1 MESNSLTTRLCA
13 ALAVFVLAFGMLV
26 PASAEEMTS
35 QQGSVEGTS
44 QTVAGQQEDPKPTTV
59 IQQVDSSFKYDGKE
73 YRLDGNLRV
82 DGYVVCTEK
91 KEEE

>member
-1 MESNSLTTRLCA
+1 MELSFALT
-13 ALAVFVLAFGMLV
+13 ALVVALIANVLSWRTEKELDKLLKVMKEA
-26 PASAEEMTS
+26 AEE
-35 QQGSVEGTS
+35 EKP
-44 QTVAGQQEDPKPTTV
+44 AGEPADTTHTV

>member
-1 MESNSLTTRLCA
+1 MELSFALA
-13 ALAVFVLAFGMLV
+13 ALVVALIANVLSWRTEKELDKLLKV
-26 PASAEEMTS
+26 LKEEAEEKP
-35 QQGSVEGTS
+35 
-44 QTVAGQQEDPKPTTV
+44 AGEPADTTHTV

>member
-1 MESNSLTTRLCA
+1 MALSFALTALVA
-13 ALAVFVLAFGMLV
+13 ALIADVLSWRTEKELDKLLKVMKEE
-26 PASAEEMTS
+26 AEEKP
-35 QQGSVEGTS
+35 
-44 QTVAGQQEDPKPTTV
+44 AGEQEDPKPTTV

>member
-1 MESNSLTTRLCA
+1 MELSFALT
-13 ALAVFVLAFGMLV
+13 ALVFALIANVLSWRTEKELDKLLKVMKEA
-26 PASAEEMTS
+26 AEE
-35 QQGSVEGTS
+35 EKP
-44 QTVAGQQEDPKPTTV
+44 AGEQEDPKPTTV